1 MTLSE
6 QILHVQ
12 RRDKRP
18 VRPKGKDLLR
28 AALPGWEEQVSD
40 TQPSEQPLSPT
51 HFSSVLFMKD
61 KRTVK
66 EQTKRKIFPARTDLT
81 LQDVHNK
88 CLRAVGPKLASQP
101 IYCSQS
107 QLKLWLWSIVPFKL
121 MCCCLWDHNMCTP
134 HHTGLPL
141 ISGCL
146 FFAGPCKKTQ
156 STLTVSAGQDYRI
169 KTWGSPV
176 TWAEFPTFPVSHTV
190 QRLMLHLAIHHL

>member
-18 VRPKGKDLLR
+18 VSPKGRDLLR

-40 TQPSEQPLSPT
+40 TQPSEQPLSPA
-51 HFSSVLFMKD
+51 HSSSVLFIKD

-66 EQTKRKIFPARTDLT
+66 EQTKRKIFLARTELI
-81 LQDVHNK
+81 LKDVHNK
-88 CLRAVGPKLASQP
+88 RLRAVRPKLASQP

-121 MCCCLWDHNMCTP
+121 MCCCLWDNNMCTP
-134 HHTGLPL
+134 HHTQASPDIRMLVFLLDRVRKHNQLSQSVQGRTTGLRLEGLLLPGQSFPL
-141 ISGCL
+141 
-146 FFAGPCKKTQ
+146 
-156 STLTVSAGQDYRI
+156 
-169 KTWGSPV
+169 SPSPIR
-176 TWAEFPTFPVSHTV
+176 FKD
-190 QRLMLHLAIHHL
+190 